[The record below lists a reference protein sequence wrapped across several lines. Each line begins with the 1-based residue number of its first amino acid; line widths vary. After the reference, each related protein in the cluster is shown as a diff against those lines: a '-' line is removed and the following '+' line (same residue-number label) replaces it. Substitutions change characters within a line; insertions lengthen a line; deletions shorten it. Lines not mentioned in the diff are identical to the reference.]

1 MEKPRLLLLFLTLF
15 FVMLGFGIIIP
26 NLAYYAEDIGATPTE
41 IAVLMSIYSGMQLLF
56 APLWGRLS
64 DKHGRKPAIL
74 FGLFGNAVAL
84 VAFGLAK
91 SYVWLFIARGAAGVA
106 SAAVLPAVMAYVADV
121 TTEEERG
128 SGMGLMGAAMGLGFI
143 LGPALGGIMGRHDLP
158 FFVAGGLSLLTF
170 LFAMFLLPESLS
182 VRKRGFKPRLPGGRD
197 VEARLPEGG
206 DAVRMRGFK
215 PRLPGGRDV
224 EARLSGEHDAEPRL
238 SGERDVEARLSD
250 EHDAEAR
257 LSGDGAHHKWVSP
270 REIFRWTTLKS
281 PLNSLFLVAFFTTF
295 SFAGLEATFPLF
307 ISEEPWNYGQRE
319 MGWMFAIIGVIV
331 VPLQGG
337 LLGRLI
343 NRFGE
348 RRLILIGMV
357 LNAVGMALLSGPS
370 WFAPTSFLML
380 ASYLTIAGIGNQL
393 IRPTNTSWISKQTHI
408 GQGTAIGIMDAFLSL
423 GRILGPLLGGWLYE
437 QDAYPYPVLAGI
449 LLIATVCLYIPLR
462 RIRYDTSK

>member
-1 MEKPRLLLLFLTLF
+1 MEKPRLLLLFFTLF

-56 APLWGRLS
+56 APLWGSLS
-64 DKHGRKPAIL
+64 DRHGRKPAML
-74 FGLFGNAVAL
+74 LGLLGNAIAL
-84 VAFGLAK
+84 VGFGLAK
-91 SYVWLFIARGAAGVA
+91 SYVWLFIARSAAGVA
-106 SAAVLPAVMAYVADV
+106 SAAVLPTVMAYVADV
-121 TTEEERG
+121 TTAEERG
-128 SGMGLMGAAMGLGFI
+128 RGMGLMGAAMGLGFI
-143 LGPALGGIMGRHDLP
+143 LGPAIGGIMGSHDMP

-170 LFAMFLLPESLS
+170 FFAMFLLPESLPE
-182 VRKRGFKPRLPGGRD
+182 RGSLRRLRRRGLKPRRPGARD
-197 VEARLPEGG
+197 VEAGLPDE
-206 DAVRMRGFK
+206 R
-215 PRLPGGRDV
+215 
-224 EARLSGEHDAEPRL
+224 EHHAWL
-238 SGERDVEARLSD
+238 
-250 EHDAEAR
+250 
-257 LSGDGAHHKWVSP
+257 SP

-307 ISEEPWNYGQRE
+307 ISEEPWNYGQKE

-357 LNAVGMALLSGPS
+357 LNAVGMALLSGPA

-437 QDAYPYPVLAGI
+437 KEAYPYPILAGI
-449 LLIATVCLYIPLR
+449 LLVATVCLYVPLR
-462 RIRYDTSK
+462 RMEQDGQDKQDKSG

>member
-64 DKHGRKPAIL
+64 DKQGRKPAIL

-84 VAFGLAK
+84 VGFGLAK

-143 LGPALGGIMGRHDLP
+143 LGPALGGIMGRHDVP

-182 VRKRGFKPRLPGGRD
+182 VRKRGFKPRLP
-197 VEARLPEGG
+197 EGG
-206 DAVRMRGFK
+206 DAEPRLPGGRDAVRKRGFK
-215 PRLPGGRDV
+215 PRLPEGREMEARLSSGRDV
-224 EARLSGEHDAEPRL
+224 EARLSGEHD
-238 SGERDVEARLSD
+238 VEAR
-250 EHDAEAR
+250 R
-257 LSGDGAHHKWVSP
+257 SGDGAHHKWVSP

-307 ISEEPWNYGQRE
+307 IEKGWNYGQRE

-348 RRLILIGMV
+348 RRLILVGMV